1 MRILHTAD
9 WHVGKVL
16 KGRTRTDEHK
26 EVLAE
31 IVQVAQRERPDLVV
45 VAGDLY
51 DTAAPNADAVR
62 LVTRALSALRRTGAE
77 VVALAGNHDNAAQV
91 EALRSWAEAAGVRL
105 VGLVANRPEQHLS
118 TGTTAGGEP
127 WRLVAL
133 PFLSQRHV
141 VRAAEMF
148 ELSLAEASQTYA
160 DWVRRLLA
168 RLTEPFAAGVPGA
181 AEGAG
186 AGEPAVNLLTTHLT
200 VSGGSL
206 GGGERDAHTVF
217 AYHVPPSVFPA
228 SCHYVA
234 LGHLHRQQEI
244 PGPCPI
250 RYSGS
255 PLHVDF
261 GEEANEPAVLLV
273 DVTPS
278 TPARVTPVPI
288 TSARPLRTV
297 RGTLDELARVAG
309 EHDGAWLRVLVRER
323 PRAGLREEVQALL
336 PDALEVRVD
345 PDFARPRDERGP
357 RAQRSGRTAR
367 ELFAAYLEERGHDD
381 QPVRDLFDRLYDEVS
396 SLPS

>member
-9 WHVGKVL
+9 WHAGKVL

-26 EVLAE
+26 RVLGE
-31 IVQVAQRERPDLVV
+31 IVQVAERERPDLVI

-77 VVALAGNHDNAAQV
+77 VVALAGNHDNGAQV

-105 VGLVANRPEQHLS
+105 VGLVANRPEQHLL

-133 PFLSQRHV
+133 PFLSQRYV

-168 RLTEPFAAGVPGA
+168 RLTEPF
-181 AEGAG
+181 E

-206 GGGERDAHTVF
+206 GGGERDAHTIF
-217 AYHVPPSVFPA
+217 AYHVPASVFPA

-255 PLHVDF
+255 PLQVDF
-261 GEEANEPAVLLV
+261 GEEANDPAVLLV

-297 RGTLDELARVAG
+297 RGTLDELARLA
-309 EHDGAWLRVLVRER
+309 EQHEGAWLRVLVRER

-345 PDFARPRDERGP
+345 PDFAAPDDGRRPR
-357 RAQRSGRTAR
+357 AARSGRTAR

-381 QPVRDLFDRLYDEVS
+381 QPVRDLFDRLYDEVT
-396 SLPS
+396 

>member
-16 KGRTRTDEHK
+16 KGRARTDEHTK
-26 EVLAE
+26 VLGE
-31 IVQVAQRERPDLVV
+31 IVRVAERERPDLVV

-77 VVALAGNHDNAAQV
+77 VVALAGNHDNGGQV

-105 VGLVANRPEQHLS
+105 VGLVANGPEHHLL
-118 TGTTAGGEP
+118 TGATGGGEP

-148 ELSLAEASQTYA
+148 ELSLSEASQTYA
-160 DWVRRLLA
+160 DWVRRLIA
-168 RLTEPFAAGVPGA
+168 RLTEPFEAGG
-181 AEGAG
+181 
-186 AGEPAVNLLTTHLT
+186 PAVNLLTTHLT

-217 AYHVPPSVFPA
+217 AYHVPPSAFPA

-278 TPARVTPVPI
+278 TPARVTPVPV

-297 RGTLDELARVAG
+297 RGTLEELARVA
-309 EHDGAWLRVLVRER
+309 EQHDGAWLRVLVRER
-323 PRAGLREEVQALL
+323 PRVGLREEVQALL

-345 PDFARPRDERGP
+345 PDFAAPDDDQRPRP
-357 RAQRSGRTAR
+357 ARSGRTAR

-396 SLPS
+396 